1 MPRGLPR
8 FAFCAGPG
16 DAKSHK
22 TIGGLLGF
30 LIGLWFSSATAAIFF
45 SVFLGFVIPILLLGG
60 CLGVIPAVITIV
72 ALLQEAKDWYY
83 HERLLCIEDRNNCVV
98 GSVLVEP
105 EVSTDGDRKLNLL
118 LAPFTE
124 AECFEL
130 LCRHLN
136 DNEGLLN
143 SPAPFIEQQFFP
155 GAPPVQFVPFNADI
169 LDDPNASP
177 DERRAE
183 RKKVAD
189 YLRAIRGHDEED
201 DDATSKA
208 YNNMLIG
215 WMDRLLDASNVDKNN
230 QPKNFQ
236 GRFYRKD
243 PNVIPPGTPLSDAI
257 PPDFDPA
264 TPWQAV
270 DGSLSPVTQNNPYED
285 SFQPRPLNAM
295 FRFDHSREADPE
307 NPDRLLPYL
316 HCEIDGNWVQLFLD
330 ELSLAISSF
339 GVAYFFL
346 CIALPWPLS
355 LLAGPI
361 AALLALLI
369 FLLQRWLDGG
379 SDRGQA
385 EPPDVEYDDPDNF
398 GESGDSLDGD
408 LVTILGPWI
417 MDTEHTQ
424 YFEIHPVEAYYVVA
438 RNGRGAIELFD
449 SAAEQIESGSER
461 LHNGMVDAT
470 MAAVICGMANQA
482 EGEDPPPVI
491 TRTAPTLLSHG
502 LRTNYGGGGFGA
514 VVR

>member
-1 MPRGLPR
+1 
-8 FAFCAGPG
+8 
-16 DAKSHK
+16 
-22 TIGGLLGF
+22 LGF
-30 LIGLWFSSATAAIFF
+30 LIGLWFSSAF
-45 SVFLGFVIPILLLGG
+45 SAVFISIFLGFVIPIILLGG

-72 ALLQEAKDWYY
+72 ALLQDASEWYY
-83 HERLLCIEDRNNCVV
+83 HQRLLCIEDRDNCVV

-136 DNEGLLN
+136 DNEQLLN
-143 SPAPFIEQQFFP
+143 SPAPFIDNPFF
-155 GAPPVQFVPFNADI
+155 GGTPPVQFVPFNADI
-169 LDDPNASP
+169 LDDPMATP

-183 RKKVAD
+183 RKKVEE

-215 WMDRLLDASNVDKNN
+215 WMDRLLDPSNVFPKTG

-236 GRFYRKD
+236 GRYYRKD

-257 PPDFDPA
+257 PPDFDPTTA
-264 TPWQAV
+264 WQSPN
-270 DGSLSPVTQNNPYED
+270 GSLSPLTQDNPYED

-295 FRFDHSREADPE
+295 FRFDHSREEPE
-307 NPDRLLPYL
+307 KPDRLLPYL
-316 HCEIDGNWVQLFLD
+316 HCELDGNWVQLFLD
-330 ELSLAISSF
+330 ELSLAITSF

-379 SDRGQA
+379 ENRGQA
-385 EPPDVEYDDPDNF
+385 DPPDVTFDDPDNF
-398 GESGDSLDGD
+398 GADGDQLDGD

-424 YFEIHPVEAYYVVA
+424 YFEIHPVKAYYILG
-438 RNGRGAIELFD
+438 RNGRGAIEIFD
-449 SAAEQIESGSER
+449 SAAALVNHNADR
-461 LHNGMVDAT
+461 LHNGVVGPT
-470 MAAVICGMANQA
+470 MLAEICGLAQQA

-491 TRTAPTLLSHG
+491 TRDAPTLLSHG
-502 LRTNYGGGGFGA
+502 LRTHWGGGGFGA